1 MQARLLL
8 GAYAV
13 ALALIA
19 FWPSPVDRGA
29 GPLLQLV
36 TQAVPW
42 LTYAR
47 IELLANVALFVPLG
61 WWAARGWPRWRAAVI
76 PAGLVASVVIETGQG
91 LFLAERTA
99 SVLDVLAN
107 TTGAAIGFVLAAR
120 ARSADAP
127 SARALSA
134 EEGTDSDMRAV

>member
-1 MQARLLL
+1 MAARLLL

-29 GPLLQLV
+29 GPLLRLV
-36 TQAVPW
+36 TDAVPW

-47 IELLANVALFVPLG
+47 IELLANVALFLPFG
-61 WWAARGWPRWRAAVI
+61 WWAVRGWPQWRAAVI
-76 PAGLVASVVIETGQG
+76 PAGLVVSVLIESTQG

-120 ARSADAP
+120 TLSADERTP
-127 SARALSA
+127 R
-134 EEGTDSDMRAV
+134 T